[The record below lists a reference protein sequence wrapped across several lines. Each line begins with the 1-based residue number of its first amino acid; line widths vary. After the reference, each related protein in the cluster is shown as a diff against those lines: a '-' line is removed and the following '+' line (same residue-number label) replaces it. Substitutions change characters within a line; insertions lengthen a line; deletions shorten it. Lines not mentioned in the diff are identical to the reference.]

1 MDVAVGPRGNSF
13 ITLFEPLRLCSQP
26 NKQRTDGGGDD
37 VRYLQHG
44 RHMATTKKN
53 QLLLVSSTSR
63 PNLLCFGFDLT
74 QSQSSKT
81 ISRNGYGP
89 HWNRTNF
96 NWRDQET
103 DMVPERGNA
112 LHTSNAIHTLLQ
124 NAIRRKA
131 KERRLKEIRRETSVK
146 QGERGETIYL
156 LLQPL
161 KFLFYFLFFVSFSA
175 LGKQNLENRI
185 WAFFITLW

>member
-89 HWNRTNF
+89 NWNRTNF

-103 DMVPERGNA
+103 DMVPKRECTAHQQKLYTRCFKMRLGEKLKRGVW
-112 LHTSNAIHTLLQ
+112 
-124 NAIRRKA
+124 RRY
-131 KERRLKEIRRETSVK
+131 
-146 QGERGETIYL
+146 GERQAWNRGREGKRFTFSCSPQSSCFISYSSSL
-156 LLQPL
+156 FPL
-161 KFLFYFLFFVSFSA
+161 WES
-175 LGKQNLENRI
+175 RI
-185 WAFFITLW
+185 

>member
-1 MDVAVGPRGNSF
+1 
-13 ITLFEPLRLCSQP
+13 
-26 NKQRTDGGGDD
+26 
-37 VRYLQHG
+37 
-44 RHMATTKKN
+44 MAATKKN

-89 HWNRTNF
+89 NWNRTNF

-103 DMVPERGNA
+103 DMVPERKCTAHQQKLYTRCFKMRLGEKLREA
-112 LHTSNAIHTLLQ
+112 SEGD
-124 NAIRRKA
+124 
-131 KERRLKEIRRETSVK
+131 KERDKRET
-146 QGERGETIYL
+146 GGGGETIYL

>member
-1 MDVAVGPRGNSF
+1 
-13 ITLFEPLRLCSQP
+13 
-26 NKQRTDGGGDD
+26 
-37 VRYLQHG
+37 
-44 RHMATTKKN
+44 MAATKKN
-53 QLLLVSSTSR
+53 QLLLVSSTSQ

-81 ISRNGYGP
+81 VSRNGYGP
-89 HWNRTNF
+89 NWNRTNF
-96 NWRDQET
+96 NWRDQEM
-103 DMVPERGNA
+103 DMVPERECTAHQQKLYTRCFKMRLGEK
-112 LHTSNAIHTLLQ
+112 LKRGVL
-124 NAIRRKA
+124 RRYR
-131 KERRLKEIRRETSVK
+131 ERQAWNR
-146 QGERGETIYL
+146 GERGTIYL